1 MTMFVT
7 SEQKQYIYINI
18 ARPRCVCCLQL
29 LSAPPATP
37 PPPPP
42 LLLILPHPTHPHCRA
57 CAPVFSP
64 ECPAEIHT
72 LVVILCETNA
82 LPFKVCCTFS
92 QRMKN
97 KERGGGKCQ
106 SLLFSDSD
114 WCECKGVHAALWT
127 RSSRVTQQT
136 SNG

>member
-29 LSAPPATP
+29 LSTPRHSPPSPAPP
-37 PPPPP
+37 
-42 LLLILPHPTHPHCRA
+42 PHPATSHTPSLP
-57 CAPVFSP
+57 CAPVSSP

-106 SLLFSDSD
+106 SLLLSDSD

>member
-29 LSAPPATP
+29 LSTPRHSSPFPAPP
-37 PPPPP
+37 
-42 LLLILPHPTHPHCRA
+42 PHPATSHTPSLPCG
-57 CAPVFSP
+57 PVFSP

-106 SLLFSDSD
+106 SLLLSDSD

-127 RSSRVTQQT
+127 RSSRVTQKT